1 MKAYEPPTMTLVGE
15 FHSLTNGA
23 RGCRWEWIGD
33 CGWC

>member
-1 MKAYEPPTMTLVGE
+1 MKAYERPTVTLVGG

-23 RGCRWEWIGD
+23 RGCLWEWID